1 MSIVQAILVTI
12 VAIIATVDYN
22 GPLFYIY
29 KPLVLGAMVGFVL
42 GDVKQGVIIGAT
54 LELMWLGVTAVGGY
68 TPPDTISGAIV
79 GAALGIVSGH
89 GVEAGI
95 AIAVPV
101 AVVTQQLDVLAKTV
115 DIYFTKKAD
124 DDAEVGDLSKIP
136 LYHYSSLL
144 VIVLFKVVPI
154 FIALILGGAYV
165 KSIFDAI
172 PPVVMTSLNV
182 AGAMLPAVGFAM
194 LLSSMLKGRFWAY
207 LFIGFAL
214 SAFLKLPTIG
224 LAIFGVALAFLI
236 EFNSGSAQVQSVE
249 EENVNNDDYEE
260 YDL

>member
-1 MSIVQAILVTI
+1 M
-12 VAIIATVDYN
+12 
-22 GPLFYIY
+22 
-29 KPLVLGAMVGFVL
+29 
-42 GDVKQGVIIGAT
+42 
-54 LELMWLGVTAVGGY
+54 
-68 TPPDTISGAIV
+68 
-79 GAALGIVSGH
+79 
-89 GVEAGI
+89 
-95 AIAVPV
+95 
-101 AVVTQQLDVLAKTV
+101 
-115 DIYFTKKAD
+115 
-124 DDAEVGDLSKIP
+124 
-136 LYHYSSLL
+136 
-144 VIVLFKVVPI
+144 
-154 FIALILGGAYV
+154 

-172 PPVVMTSLNV
+172 PTVVMTSLNV